1 MDGFNHS
8 VANLTRL
15 LYDEYNERS
24 LKSLPSFGLYFEL
37 VYTEENLIKYLN
49 VVYKELNELNGKV
62 YTPLSSL
69 DELREFSKSNGM
81 HHRKNIFFLGFLD
94 PESLVELL
102 SARMKESKRLVSH
115 LVLYGCDTPFDAC
128 VVAKLNELKLK
139 DMEESPGQET
149 SNKKRQLSGTQLNES
164 QLGELRKMTDELSK
178 DYFSRW
184 HAYIDRFYNLLDVLF
199 KVKKFKDSKEL
210 RLLLET
216 MKVWRKNT
224 EFREVTLYDLYTYK
238 PDHTNVTKISSKTN
252 KSNRVVEFYDK
263 IKTEFK

>member
-1 MDGFNHS
+1 MDGFNHL
-8 VANLTRL
+8 VANMTKL
-15 LYDEYNERS
+15 LYDEYNGRS
-24 LKSLPSFGLYFEL
+24 LKSFPSFGLYFEL

-49 VVYKELNELNGKV
+49 LVYKELNELNGKV
-62 YTPLSSL
+62 HTPLPSL
-69 DELREFSKSNGM
+69 DELKEFSKSNG
-81 HHRKNIFFLGFLD
+81 FLD
-94 PESLVELL
+94 PVPTDNALFLEESLVELL
-102 SARMKESKRLVSH
+102 STRMRENKRLVKH
-115 LVLYGCDTPFDAC
+115 LALSASDTPFDAYLT
-128 VVAKLNELKLK
+128 AKLNELKLNEL
-139 DMEESPGQET
+139 EESPDQET
-149 SNKKRQLSGTQLNES
+149 NNKKRQLSGTQLDES
-164 QLGELRKMTDELSK
+164 QLVELRKLTDELSK

-184 HAYIDRFYNLLDVLF
+184 NAYTDRFYNLLDVLF
-199 KVKKFKDSKEL
+199 KVKKFKDSKDL

>member
-1 MDGFNHS
+1 MDCFNHS
-8 VANLTRL
+8 VTNLTKI
-15 LYDEYNERS
+15 LYDEYNGRS
-24 LKSLPSFGLYFEL
+24 LKSFPSFGLYFEL

-49 VVYKELNELNGKV
+49 LVYKELNELNGRV
-62 YTPLSSL
+62 YTSLSSL
-69 DELREFSKSNGM
+69 DELKEFSKSNG
-81 HHRKNIFFLGFLD
+81 FLD
-94 PESLVELL
+94 TVPPDNALFLEESLVELL
-102 SARMKESKRLVSH
+102 STRMREKKRLVKH
-115 LVLYGCDTPFDAC
+115 LVLSTNDTQFDAY
-128 VVAKLNELKLK
+128 VMAKLNELKLK
-139 DMEESPGQET
+139 ELEESPEQET
-149 SNKKRQLSGTQLNES
+149 SNKKRQLSGTQLDES
-164 QLGELRKMTDELSK
+164 QLVELRKLTDELSK

-184 HAYIDRFYNLLDVLF
+184 NAYIDRFYNLLDVLF

-263 IKTEFK
+263 IKTEFN